1 MYERI
6 KQLADEAVALQ
17 NKARMEEV
25 LREISGMCA
34 HARRPLDL
42 GTYEYGFPPDKMA
55 AEQFEAAE
63 VAQHQAARAGRMTA
77 EWFNAPAEAGGAG
90 YGDGLKQ
97 SMKATVQDV
106 ETTVAIVTGNATPL
120 TRKQRAPKEAK

>member
-34 HARRPLDL
+34 TA
-42 GTYEYGFPPDKMA
+42 GAMT

-77 EWFNAPAEAGGAG
+77 EWFNAPADAGGAG

-106 ETTVAIVTGNATPL
+106 ETTVAIVTGAATPL
-120 TRKQRAPKEAK
+120 TRKQRAPKGAK

>member
-6 KQLADEAVALQ
+6 KALADEAIALQ

-34 HARRPLDL
+34 TA
-42 GTYEYGFPPDKMA
+42 GAMS

-63 VAQHQAARAGRMTA
+63 TAQRQAARG
-77 EWFNAPAEAGGAG
+77 
-90 YGDGLKQ
+90 
-97 SMKATVQDV
+97 V
-106 ETTVAIVTGNATPL
+106 ETHVTYPTSTLPGGDPPEVTAAL
-120 TRKQRAPKEAK
+120 KRSMRKVGKGAKK